1 VQPDSATVR
10 AAARQ
15 VAEELAMPEDWF
27 NDGAK
32 GFLRGFIEGPTVFEH
47 PNLVVLIPATEQLLA
62 MKLCA
67 ARLGVDY
74 SDIRVLLSHLR
85 GTKEE
90 VWAKLEPYLVPGR
103 ELTAGYL
110 FEDLWDR
117 KHEPE

>member
-1 VQPDSATVR
+1 VGN
-10 AAARQ
+10 
-15 VAEELAMPEDWF
+15 ELTLPEDWL

-32 GFLRGFIEGPTVFEH
+32 GFLKGFAIGPIVFEH
-47 PNLVVLIPATEQLLA
+47 PNLVVLTPATEQLLA

-74 SDIRVLLSHLR
+74 SDIRVLLSHVG

-90 VWAKLEPYLVPGR
+90 VWAKLEPYLVQER

-110 FEDLWDR
+110 FEDLWDN
-117 KHEPE
+117 KHEPG